1 MLNVNQDK
9 EKKFANMRH
18 LDILKDQK
26 LSIVKDSF
34 IEKHINPYLIF
45 LFLGLKEKIVR
56 SFEVS
61 PDGSFLLINGVAG
74 YFHLLSMKVK
84 HY

>member
-1 MLNVNQDK
+1 ML
-9 EKKFANMRH
+9 
-18 LDILKDQK
+18 LIL
-26 LSIVKDSF
+26 IDSF
-34 IEKHINPYLIF
+34 P
-45 LFLGLKEKIVR
+45 FLGLKEKIVR

-74 YFHLLSMKVK
+74 YFHLLSMKVN

>member
-1 MLNVNQDK
+1 MSEPTFYLRRLKSKRLSVVSNCK
-9 EKKFANMRH
+9 
-18 LDILKDQK
+18 LLIL
-26 LSIVKDSF
+26 IDSF
-34 IEKHINPYLIF
+34 P
-45 LFLGLKEKIVR
+45 FLGLKEKIVR

-74 YFHLLSMKVK
+74 YLHLLSMKVN